1 MKLSM
6 FKGVSLVLICLIFTQ
21 AILAQKRFKQT
32 VFAGI
37 DSIENIQ
44 YGEAINVKDQAEKLF
59 LTFFQ
64 PAGDTMKR
72 RPIVIFIHGGGFVN
86 GSRFGGYGARFC
98 NEFTKRGY
106 VTASIEYRLGIASTK
121 TNNDYAEAMYRA
133 QQDGRAAVRY
143 FRRYAE
149 KYGIDTSQIFIAGSS
164 AGSMTCLS
172 MAYMNENEI
181 PKGIDQ
187 SKWGSLEGSS
197 GNEGYSSKVHG
208 VLNAWGSMIDN
219 KWIQKGDA
227 PLFNYAGTADK
238 TVPYDS
244 SYSYHGLGDGPYITY
259 QRCLQVGV
267 PTGWRPFY
275 GAGHSL
281 DSQKPRIDS
290 AIQSVSDWLY
300 TQLRYIYT
308 SNPREYVF
316 KWEKDIKAFDSLNA
330 VEKHGK
336 KAILFVG
343 SSYIRL
349 WENIRED
356 LKQKD
361 IIHRGYGGSNM
372 TDLAYYV
379 KRIVYPHEPAA
390 IFMYVGNDIVASEK
404 DKSPDQVLELFKY
417 VVKVIREKYP
427 TIPITWLQVSP
438 SEKRWAVW
446 DKVQEAN
453 KLIDDYCKQQSGLYT
468 ISVADKFLSPEGKP
482 ITSLYRDD
490 KLHYNIEG
498 YHLWGDAIRAE
509 VKRIIKEG
517 GVK

>member
-1 MKLSM
+1 MKVKIFESVLLFSM
-6 FKGVSLVLICLIFTQ
+6 CLICIQFLH
-21 AILAQKRFKQT
+21 AQKRFKQP
-32 VFAGI
+32 VFSGI
-37 DSIENIQ
+37 DSISDIQ
-44 YGEAINVKDQAEKLF
+44 YGEAVNLKGENEKLL

-72 RPIVIFIHGGGFVN
+72 RPIVVFIHGGGFVN
-86 GSRFGGYGARFC
+86 GNRFTGFGTRVC
-98 NEFTKRGY
+98 NEFTRRGY
-106 VTASIEYRLGIASTK
+106 VTANIEYRLGIASTK

-143 FRRYAE
+143 FRKYAE
-149 KYGIDTSQIFIAGSS
+149 KYGVDTSQVFIAGSS
-164 AGSMTCLS
+164 AGSMTCLA
-172 MAYMNENEI
+172 MAYMNEEEI

-187 SKWGSLEGSS
+187 KKWGSLEGNS

-281 DSQKPRIDS
+281 DSKKPLIDS

-308 SNPREYVF
+308 TSLREYVF
-316 KWEKDIKAFDSLNA
+316 RWEKDINAFDSLNA
-330 VEKHGK
+330 IEKHGK
-336 KAILFVG
+336 KAVLFMG

-356 LKQKD
+356 LKLKD
-361 IIHRGYGGSNM
+361 VIHRGYGGSNM
-372 TDLAYYV
+372 AEMAYYV
-379 KRIVYPHEPAA
+379 KRIVYPHHPAA

-417 VVKVIREKYP
+417 TVKVIREKYP
-427 TIPITWLQVSP
+427 TVPITWLHISP
-438 SEKRWAVW
+438 SERRWAVW

-453 KLIDDYCKQQSGLYT
+453 RLIDEYCKQQTGLYT
-468 ISVADKFLSPEGKP
+468 INFSDTFLSADGKP

-490 KLHYNIEG
+490 KLHYNVEG
-498 YHLWGDAIRAE
+498 YHKWGDAIRSE

-517 GVK
+517 AIK